1 MIPMETVAMVLRA
14 MYRRDAT
21 GWRDKG
27 VVDGA
32 DRVRR
37 FELELGE
44 GCVLI
49 VDFDCLDVFEAPSFG
64 LRMDNGFSF
73 ETSGLRELVGFGSVL
88 DIRGGRTQVHLPCDG
103 PFPRSMLPEVF
114 NYDPGEPMETEY
126 GDDAP
131 IWHNG
136 GDGRGENMSDPVGPG
151 QWCHD
156 GLVRLARLAV
166 MRDLSA
172 VDGTSQRSSLEISD
186 TLSLGVAERLGDE
199 FPTDVVLSVWFHPS
213 ADHIG
218 FSFSGSAI
226 PAVGGVV
233 IAGENA
239 RILIPMGGSVLEEAS
254 EGHGMMGNTPRFL
267 EEVRN
272 SHRE

>member
-1 MIPMETVAMVLRA
+1 MIPMGTVAMVLRA

-27 VVDGA
+27 IIEGV

-44 GCVLI
+44 GCVI
-49 VDFDCLDVFEAPSFG
+49 IADFDCLDVFETPSFG
-64 LRMDNGFSF
+64 LRMHNGFSF

-88 DIRGGRTQVHLPCDG
+88 DIRGGRTQVHLPYDG

-114 NYDPGEPMETEY
+114 NYDPGEPMQAEDE
-126 GDDAP
+126 DDAP

-136 GDGRGENMSDPVGPG
+136 GDGHGENMSDPVGPD

-172 VDGTSQRSSLEISD
+172 VDRTSQRSSFEISD
-186 TLSLGVAERLGDE
+186 TLSLRVSERLGDE

-218 FSFSGSAI
+218 FSFRGSAI

-239 RILIPMGGSVLEEAS
+239 RILIPMDGSVLEEAS
-254 EGHGMMGNTPRFL
+254 EGHGTMRDTPRFL
-267 EEVRN
+267 EEVQKR
-272 SHRE
+272 HRG

>member
-1 MIPMETVAMVLRA
+1 MIPMEAAAMVLRA

-27 VVDGA
+27 IIDGV

-49 VDFDCLDVFEAPSFG
+49 TDMDCLDVFEASSFG

-114 NYDPGEPMETEY
+114 NYDPGEPMQAEGE
-126 GDDAP
+126 DDAP

-136 GDGRGENMSDPVGPG
+136 GDGHGENISDPVGPG

-166 MRDLSA
+166 MRDLSV
-172 VDGTSQRSSLEISD
+172 VDGTSQRSSFEISD
-186 TLSLGVAERLGDE
+186 TLSLRVAERLGDE
-199 FPTDVVLSVWFHPS
+199 FPTDVVLDVWFHPS

-239 RILIPMGGSVLEEAS
+239 RILIPMDGSVLEEAS
-254 EGHGMMGNTPRFL
+254 EGYGAMGDTPRFL

>member
-1 MIPMETVAMVLRA
+1 MIPMDTVAMVLRA

-27 VVDGA
+27 IIDGV

-49 VDFDCLDVFEAPSFG
+49 ADFDCLDVFETPSFG
-64 LRMDNGFSF
+64 LRMHNGFSF

-88 DIRGGRTQVHLPCDG
+88 DIRGGRTQVHLPYDG

-114 NYDPGEPMETEY
+114 NYDPGEPMEVEDE
-126 GDDAP
+126 DDAP
-131 IWHNG
+131 IWYNG
-136 GDGRGENMSDPVGPG
+136 GDGHGENMSDPVGPG
-151 QWCHD
+151 HWCRY
-156 GLVRLARLAV
+156 GLVRLARLAI

-172 VDGTSQRSSLEISD
+172 VDGTSQRSSFEISD
-186 TLSLGVAERLGDE
+186 TLSLRVSERLGDE
-199 FPTDVVLSVWFHPS
+199 FPTDVVLDVWFHPS

-239 RILIPMGGSVLEEAS
+239 RILIPMDGSVLEEAS
-254 EGHGMMGNTPRFL
+254 EGYGTMGDTPRFL
-267 EEVRN
+267 VEVRN

>member
-1 MIPMETVAMVLRA
+1 MEIVAMVLRA
-14 MYRRDAT
+14 MYRRDVT
-21 GWRDKG
+21 GWRDSG
-27 VVDGA
+27 DIEDVEY
-32 DRVRR
+32 VRR
-37 FELELGE
+37 FQLELGE

-49 VDFDCLDVFEAPSFG
+49 ADMDYLDVFETPSFG
-64 LRMDNGFSF
+64 LRMDNGFLF
-73 ETSGLRELVGFGSVL
+73 ETSGLRELIGFAAVL
-88 DIRGGRTQVHLPCDG
+88 DIRGGETQVHIPYDG
-103 PFPRSMLPEVF
+103 PFPRSMLPDVF
-114 NYDPGEPMETEY
+114 NYDPGEPMEPEDE
-126 GDDAP
+126 DDAP

-136 GDGRGENMSDPVGPG
+136 GDGRGENMPDPVGPG
-151 QWCHD
+151 QWCRD
-156 GLVRLARLAV
+156 GLVRLARLAI
-166 MRDLSA
+166 MRDLSV
-172 VDGTSQRSSLEISD
+172 VDGTTQRSSLEISD

-239 RILIPMGGSVLEEAS
+239 RILIPMDGSVLEEAS

>member
-1 MIPMETVAMVLRA
+1 MIPMEAAAMVLRA

-21 GWRDKG
+21 GWRDMG
-27 VVDGA
+27 VVD
-32 DRVRR
+32 RVERVHR

-49 VDFDCLDVFEAPSFG
+49 VDFDCLDVFETPTFG
-64 LRMDNGFSF
+64 LRVDNGFSF
-73 ETSGLRELVGFGSVL
+73 ETSGLRDLVGFGSVL

-114 NYDPGEPMETEY
+114 NYDPGEPMQAED

-136 GDGRGENMSDPVGPG
+136 GDGHGENVSDPVDPG

-172 VDGTSQRSSLEISD
+172 VDGMFEREGVEIFD
-186 TLSLGVAERLGDE
+186 GLSLRVAERLGDE
-199 FPTDVVLSVWFHPS
+199 FPTDVVLDVWFHPS

-233 IAGENA
+233 IVGENA
-239 RILIPMGGSVLEEAS
+239 RILIPMDVDVIAESAEGRGFLNDTPGYLGSLTV
-254 EGHGMMGNTPRFL
+254 GR
-267 EEVRN
+267 
-272 SHRE
+272 

>member
-27 VVDGA
+27 VIDGV
-32 DRVRR
+32 DRVHR

-49 VDFDCLDVFEAPSFG
+49 VDFDCLDVFETPTFG

-114 NYDPGEPMETEY
+114 NYDPGEPMQAEDED
-126 GDDAP
+126 GAP
-131 IWHNG
+131 IWHSG
-136 GDGRGENMSDPVGPG
+136 GDGHSENTSGPVGPG
-151 QWCHD
+151 QWCYD

-172 VDGTSQRSSLEISD
+172 VDGTYQRSSFEISD
-186 TLSLGVAERLGDE
+186 TLSLRVAERLGDE
-199 FPTDVVLSVWFHPS
+199 FPTDVVLDVWFHPS

-239 RILIPMGGSVLEEAS
+239 RILIPMGVDVISEAAEGRGFLNDTPGYLGSLTV
-254 EGHGMMGNTPRFL
+254 GR
-267 EEVRN
+267 
-272 SHRE
+272 